1 MKRLTLRTE
10 NQWRS
15 VKDGAG
21 VDLLRVSLVC
31 NGFQVGA
38 GITVAG
44 FGLGLTYWKR
54 AAGSWGGIVGT
65 AVGVYV
71 QLSSGEWKKARDN
84 ITYAW
89 EPIETDGWAG
99 EPQGREHAP

>member
-15 VKDGAG
+15 LKDGAG
-21 VDLLRVSLVC
+21 VDLLRVSFVS
-31 NGFQVGA
+31 NGFQIGA

-54 AAGSWGGIVGT
+54 AAGSWGGVIG
-65 AVGVYV
+65 AVIGGYVEPRVY
-71 QLSSGEWKKARDN
+71 ARDPQS
-84 ITYAW
+84 YAW
-89 EPIETDGWAG
+89 EPIETHGWAG
-99 EPQGREHAP
+99 EPQGMEKAP